1 MFNQYIF
8 EKKLKQKALE
18 KLNSEKNKKIQKI
31 RLKRREELSKKYY
44 EKVNNFMLNMIDK
57 PIIISDNNNSLLIPK
72 SNKNEKK
79 LSDINKIKYF
89 NSNEISKQNLLNSKK
104 YLRKTINNE
113 DRQMIENNHW
123 NIINKNINDNDNN
136 NNFNQPFM
144 KFKPRN
150 DFERILDTLYSNR
163 GNHARDI
170 LINSDEKNIQTL
182 QVNENESKILKNIDS
197 KNNSTNNIFFNNSIN
212 TSFLY
217 KNNAKMIKANN
228 KIKNNSVKNKLLAFK
243 PVDKFLS
250 NKINNSKLLKKIT
263 KNYHS
268 KSYFKGLEFSILT
281 QKNKNKI
288 KNYKNMKNKMNKT
301 GYIYKLKK
309 NDQLG
314 NNSYYFNNYFTPK
327 NKNSESVNSLNF
339 YYNDVKRFQ
348 KSAQRLILENAIND
362 SYEQSSDSSIND
374 NGQEEIFKKVILLNH
389 PILGES
395 KKIKNISLSNYKYYK
410 NLNYLKNLSER
421 NNNKNIPKMRI
432 LKNYKFIN
440 DEIKKEIIM
449 DGANYIKIKDT
460 LYKKDDIN
468 NIGNYVLKKCNVI
481 RSKYNGKKND

>member
-1 MFNQYIF
+1 MFNKYIF

-18 KLNSEKNKKIQKI
+18 KLNSEKIKKIQKI

-57 PIIISDNNNSLLIPK
+57 PIIISDNSNSLLIPK

-197 KNNSTNNIFFNNSIN
+197 KNNSTNNIFFNN
-212 TSFLY
+212 
-217 KNNAKMIKANN
+217 
-228 KIKNNSVKNKLLAFK
+228 
-243 PVDKFLS
+243 
-250 NKINNSKLLKKIT
+250 
-263 KNYHS
+263 
-268 KSYFKGLEFSILT
+268 
-281 QKNKNKI
+281 
-288 KNYKNMKNKMNKT
+288 
-301 GYIYKLKK
+301 
-309 NDQLG
+309 
-314 NNSYYFNNYFTPK
+314 
-327 NKNSESVNSLNF
+327 
-339 YYNDVKRFQ
+339 
-348 KSAQRLILENAIND
+348 
-362 SYEQSSDSSIND
+362 
-374 NGQEEIFKKVILLNH
+374 
-389 PILGES
+389 
-395 KKIKNISLSNYKYYK
+395 
-410 NLNYLKNLSER
+410 
-421 NNNKNIPKMRI
+421 
-432 LKNYKFIN
+432 
-440 DEIKKEIIM
+440 
-449 DGANYIKIKDT
+449 
-460 LYKKDDIN
+460 
-468 NIGNYVLKKCNVI
+468 
-481 RSKYNGKKND
+481 